1 MAGLDFFDR
10 ELKLATADLEPA
22 AIKVALAAF
31 ARESLAEL
39 ISSGQ
44 ASPRYDRYVNGRLGA
59 AEETVELPGPIIYEF
74 SLWEPVITFALDAL
88 QKASPRKSG
97 RFAASFIVLANQKVV
112 TDYDSIGPE
121 DEVIITNFQPY
132 IRKVEGG
139 QLGTA
144 RFAVFDGTKRALAR
158 VFGGARNSA
167 AFSFETQWLNVS
179 SGVHAG
185 MPYIL
190 RRGEKLRAAKQN
202 NRSSAFRAGKETLS
216 RRKSREPGQPITYPA
231 IVINQV

>member
-1 MAGLDFFDR
+1 MPSLDFFDR

-31 ARESLAEL
+31 AKESLAEL

-44 ASPRYDRYVNGRLGA
+44 ASPRFNRYVNGRLGA

-74 SLWEPVITFALDAL
+74 SLWEPIITFALDAL
-88 QKASPRKSG
+88 QKAAPRKSG
-97 RFAASFIVLANQKVV
+97 RFAASFIVLANQHIV
-112 TDYDSIGPE
+112 TDYESIGPE

-158 VFGGARNSA
+158 VFGSDGRNSA
-167 AFSFETQWLNVS
+167 AFRFETQWLNVN

-190 RRGEKLRAAKQN
+190 KRSQGRRKDRQ
-202 NRSSAFRAGKETLS
+202 AGKA
-216 RRKSREPGQPITYPA
+216 ITYPA